1 MRRFFLFLLVV
12 VLALSTGAVAQD
24 ASSATQTGSD
34 TVVAVVNGEQ
44 ITQGTLSSAVN
55 LNQILQVVFSQ
66 LPQNFGQV
74 LLSTP
79 EGTAFLDRYQKA
91 VLDQLVDSRLLVQL
105 AKAHDIKVDESQ
117 VDSQVQSKIQQ
128 IMQQNS
134 LTEDQMDSILK
145 QQGSSLDE
153 YKAKLATNAREQL
166 MVQGLHDEIVA
177 SATVSDKDIQT
188 YYDAHKSDYKDSDG
202 NIQPPG
208 QGDGPDQEHA
218 PFAGTVRSVEHV
230 VQQAEV
236 GSQDRNLLP
245 NRRNADPQHEF
256 AVEGYDWTREDRA
269 VSKAALA
276 FYSTLLAVGA
286 GLVGFVIGLMIDVSS
301 VTVVSIVLVAGLA
314 ALAGA
319 ILFLRW
325 RRGRSSA

>member
-1 MRRFFLFLLVV
+1 MRRLFLFLLVAV
-12 VLALSTGAVAQD
+12 FALSTGAVAQD
-24 ASSATQTGSD
+24 ASSATQTGSN

-105 AKAHDIKVDESQ
+105 AKAHNIKVDESQ

-153 YKAKLATNAREQL
+153 YKATLATNAREQL

-202 NIQPPG
+202 SIQPL
-208 QGDGPDQEHA
+208 DKVTDQI
-218 PFAGTVRSVEHV
+218 
-230 VQQAEV
+230 
-236 GSQDRNLLP
+236 
-245 NRRNADPQHEF
+245 
-256 AVEGYDWTREDRA
+256 
-269 VSKAALA
+269 K
-276 FYSTLLAVGA
+276 STLLSQAQSDLWSTWYSKQKSEA
-286 GLVGFVIGLMIDVSS
+286 KIEIYFQTDETQTPSTSS
-301 VTVVSIVLVAGLA
+301 Q
-314 ALAGA
+314 
-319 ILFLRW
+319 
-325 RRGRSSA
+325 